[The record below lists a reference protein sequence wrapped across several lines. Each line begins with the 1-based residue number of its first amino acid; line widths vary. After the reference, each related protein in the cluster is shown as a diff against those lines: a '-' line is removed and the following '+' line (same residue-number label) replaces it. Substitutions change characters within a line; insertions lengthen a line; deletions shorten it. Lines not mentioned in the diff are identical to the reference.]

1 MGRTK
6 IDNGAGGL
14 TNVSAGERIVID
26 YTNPLD
32 PIINW
37 APNIFEIYTVS
48 QTVDRGDENIEL
60 ATPLMTTTLP
70 DVVGYAGEIHT
81 LVNTSN
87 STQTIDTTGGQ
98 YIGSRKTV
106 STLIMQPY
114 ESVKVIADGV
124 GGWLFAHV
132 RNASN
137 RSATVTPGNVVNVS
151 TVSFLS
157 YRWSLCDEVVTF
169 SGQASISASTPGAYT
184 SVEFTPADVQSMF
197 SSLSDASG
205 TVYIRPGGAQTYGGT
220 LEAVPA
226 TSKMIIEYFSSVVG
240 DDIVDFS
247 GSYSLI

>member
-1 MGRTK
+1 MART
-6 IDNGAGGL
+6 NTNTGGGGL
-14 TNVSAGERIVID
+14 TNVSAGTRIVID
-26 YTNPLD
+26 YTDPLD
-32 PIINW
+32 PEINW
-37 APNIFEIYTVS
+37 VPNVFSNYSASTTV
-48 QTVDRGDENIEL
+48 VRGDENIEL
-60 ATPLMTTTLP
+60 STPLMTTTLP
-70 DVVGYAGEIHT
+70 DVTGYNGEVHT

-98 YIGSRKTV
+98 YIGNRKNV

-114 ESVKVIADGV
+114 ESIKVIADGI
-124 GGWLFAHV
+124 GGWLLAHV

-151 TVSFLS
+151 SVSFLS

-169 SGQASISASTPGAYT
+169 SGQVSISASTPGAYT

-205 TVYIRPGGAQTYGGT
+205 TVYVRPGGAQTYGGT